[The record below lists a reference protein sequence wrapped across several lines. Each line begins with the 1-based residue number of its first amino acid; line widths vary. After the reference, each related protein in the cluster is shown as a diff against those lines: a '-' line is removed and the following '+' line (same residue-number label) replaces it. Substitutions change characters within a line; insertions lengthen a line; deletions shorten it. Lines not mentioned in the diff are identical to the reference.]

1 MKHSNKDMYGAN
13 KAAISSKALLH
24 SRTVVE
30 KEGYVSTGI
39 LTHIEGEMM
48 EIEMTE
54 FKSFDLSDPV
64 HLTIYSPVGTQRI
77 QTCVIAKA
85 EGSITVIFP
94 AGVLVCLEEKR
105 EAPRFEVTQYG
116 TIKRKM
122 KESRETKDGTVWFE
136 ADDPI
141 ELTVRNISS
150 TGIGFITIGGPALS
164 REERL
169 EAVIKLGFEL
179 QCKLEIIRIESNG
192 EQTFYGA
199 RFHDI
204 NDQQQRALRAYLLR
218 EQIAVY
224 YRRKEIKGKQ
234 RVF

>member
-1 MKHSNKDMYGAN
+1 VQAMKYSRKDMIGAN

-30 KEGYVSTGI
+30 KEGYVSTGT
-39 LTHIEGEMM
+39 LAHIEGEMM

-54 FKSFDLSDPV
+54 FRSFELGNPV

-77 QTCVIAKA
+77 QTSVIAKA

-94 AGVLVCLEEKR
+94 AGLLVGLEEKR
-105 EAPRFEVTQYG
+105 ESPRFEVTQYG

-122 KESRETKDGTVWFE
+122 RESRQTKDGTVWFE
-136 ADDPI
+136 AEDHI
-141 ELTVRNISS
+141 ELSVRNISS
-150 TGIGFITIGGPALS
+150 TGIGFIMSGGPALNE
-164 REERL
+164 EERL
-169 EAVIKLGFEL
+169 EAVIMLGFEL
-179 QCKLEIIRIESNG
+179 QCTLEIIRKDSDRD
-192 EQTFYGA
+192 QTFYGA

-218 EQIAVY
+218 EQIAAY
-224 YRRKEIKGKQ
+224 YRRKESK
-234 RVF
+234 